1 MKQRHMG
8 EDIRRALDA
17 ELSGL
22 TVTPSR
28 QQRIFENATGGQKM
42 KRKISVGLILALALA
57 LLSLGALA
65 AALLSAQ
72 QVVEEKAVPLAQNN
86 DSDWRVNTKFS
97 PEELAE
103 FIRACGENGIDL
115 DENDQIMQALR
126 EGEGYDEEEA
136 IMVKGL
142 EALDRIGVKPVG
154 YRSPGFDF
162 SPNTV
167 EILEKYGIKYD
178 SSLMGNDYYPYCPA
192 PCTIHFDRANE
203 FGEPAKLVEMPASW
217 FLDDFPHSEF
227 IMTRTGMKP
236 QSQIFEIWKTHFDY
250 GIAHTQNGM
259 MAVCTHPQVIG
270 RPHNITMLEEFI
282 NYILERGACIM
293 PLKDIYERVSF

>member
-28 QQRIFENATGGQKM
+28 QQRIFECATGGQKM
-42 KRKISVGLILALALA
+42 KHKISVGLIVALVLA

-115 DENDQIMQALR
+115 DENDQIMQAPGLR
-126 EGEGYDEEEA
+126 RQLWRMDHRPA
-136 IMVKGL
+136 
-142 EALDRIGVKPVG
+142 ALVPAGHGADRVCPIG
-154 YRSPGFDF
+154 
-162 SPNTV
+162 
-167 EILEKYGIKYD
+167 
-178 SSLMGNDYYPYCPA
+178 A
-192 PCTIHFDRANE
+192 
-203 FGEPAKLVEMPASW
+203 
-217 FLDDFPHSEF
+217 
-227 IMTRTGMKP
+227 
-236 QSQIFEIWKTHFDY
+236 
-250 GIAHTQNGM
+250 
-259 MAVCTHPQVIG
+259 
-270 RPHNITMLEEFI
+270 
-282 NYILERGACIM
+282 
-293 PLKDIYERVSF
+293 